1 MSLIIRHE
9 KESDYRLVEEVC
21 RDAFWNLYFPG
32 CAEHLAIHKIRKSTD
47 FIKELSFVLEL
58 DGKIIGGIF
67 YTKSKI
73 IDKNNKEH
81 DMISFGPVFIHPDYH
96 RKGFGRKLITH
107 SIEKAKDLG
116 YKAILTLGYD
126 YHYSPY
132 GFVGGKKYDISM
144 EDGKFYKGLLVLP
157 LYENALKNISGY
169 VLFSDSLESTE
180 KEIEEF
186 DSTFPYKEKQFQESQ
201 KEYELAST
209 MLDE

>member
-1 MSLIIRHE
+1 M
-9 KESDYRLVEEVC
+9 
-21 RDAFWNLYFPG
+21 
-32 CAEHLAIHKIRKSTD
+32 
-47 FIKELSFVLEL
+47 EL